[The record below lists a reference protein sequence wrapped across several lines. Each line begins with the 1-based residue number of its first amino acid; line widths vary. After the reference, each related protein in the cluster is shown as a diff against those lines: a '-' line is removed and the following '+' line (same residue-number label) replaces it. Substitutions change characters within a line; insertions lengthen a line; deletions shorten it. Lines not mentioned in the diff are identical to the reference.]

1 MMHEE
6 KRRERED
13 SKLER
18 SREPAFKAAAKNRY
32 REPTTTTKNN
42 VPLVVVIVVVHV
54 VLSHHHHLC
63 FEFRRFRQSRGVL
76 KALVR
81 RDFRKTII

>member
-1 MMHEE
+1 MHEE

-32 REPTTTTKNN
+32 REPTTTKNN

-54 VLSHHHHLC
+54 VLSHHHHRTALS
-63 FEFRRFRQSRGVL
+63 FGTFSSKSRGL
-76 KALVR
+76 KSFSTKRL
-81 RDFRKTII
+81 

>member
-13 SKLER
+13 SLER

-32 REPTTTTKNN
+32 REPTTTKNN

-54 VLSHHHHLC
+54 VLSHHHH
-63 FEFRRFRQSRGVL
+63 RT
-76 KALVR
+76 ALSFDV
-81 RDFRKTII
+81 FVKVAGS

>member
-42 VPLVVVIVVVHV
+42 VPLVVVIVVVHI
-54 VLSHHHHLC
+54 VLSHHHLC
-63 FEFRRFRQSRGVL
+63 FEFRRFRRRVL
-76 KALVR
+76 KALLL
-81 RDFRKTII
+81 